1 MKKNL
6 AFWIVTV
13 LCILSLIL
21 ALVLGYIK
29 KSPSL
34 GGCIFGGTII
44 LWLCMIILHETG
56 KNK

>member
-44 LWLCMIILHETG
+44 LWLCMIILHETR
-56 KNK
+56 K